1 MPIRSFDNGPP
12 LVPSRGRSSTTCTPV
27 RLRPSTAK
35 TLPKGKRVICPVI
48 ANREPEASSFKRA
61 RLPIASR
68 DTRVQVQ
75 QLLAHARAAA
85 NRPADHSCRS

>member
-1 MPIRSFDNGPP
+1 MPIRSFENGSP

-75 QLLAHARAAA
+75 QLLAC
-85 NRPADHSCRS
+85 CRSFAC